1 MSQNSGGFIDGQ
13 PLFPRPVSE
22 LGAFDASL
30 NAFREYINWYGD
42 VKAAAPAVHTR
53 RWRTTAIFNDIH
65 APFQHE
71 AALAWAISTF
81 AQECDDLFVAGD
93 LADMWSFS
101 RHPKSFR
108 ETTPLIDYRETQKVL
123 LMLAES
129 FAKVRVMRGNHC
141 TRQHKYFAELL
152 PVEVLQY
159 LETTAKGALHP
170 LDKMADELPN
180 VEMVE
185 PKRSG
190 YAQYGFLY
198 EQGDAVISHA
208 EIYSKIPNK
217 AGGNLVQWL
226 MSYAIPQGII
236 NPNFKVAFQA
246 HTHQAGKVYD
256 NFGKINFELGCLCHT
271 QGYQGTPKLL
281 GVRPPVRGITI
292 LVQDENGKTDLN
304 ATNFFEFPD
313 DQPEPAMPGLVPA
326 VI

>member
-1 MSQNSGGFIDGQ
+1 MTQVRDGLIDGQ
-13 PLFPRPVSE
+13 PLFPLPLNE
-22 LGAFDASL
+22 LGGFDTQL
-30 NAFREYINWYGD
+30 NAYREYIGWHQEPRI
-42 VKAAAPAVHTR
+42 AAPAIHTTK
-53 RWRTTAIFNDIH
+53 WRQTLILNDIH

-71 AALAWAISTF
+71 AAIAWAIRTF
-81 AQECDDLFVAGD
+81 SGVDEAFVAGD

-108 ETTPLIDYRETQKVL
+108 ETTPLIDYRSTQKVL
-123 LMLAES
+123 NILAES
-129 FAKVRVMRGNHC
+129 FRKVTVMRGNHC

-152 PVEVLQY
+152 PIEVLQY

-180 VEMVE
+180 VEMIE

-190 YAQYGFLY
+190 YAQYGFLH
-198 EQGDAVISHA
+198 EIGDAVISHA

-217 AGGNLVQWL
+217 AAGNLVQWL

-236 NPNFKVAFQA
+236 NPDFKVAFQA

-256 NFGKINFELGCLCHT
+256 NFGKVNFELGCLCHT

-281 GVRPPVRGITI
+281 GVRPPVRGVTL
-292 LVQDENGKTDLN
+292 LVQDQNGKTELN
-304 ATNFFEFPD
+304 ETNFYQYPGDEEK
-313 DQPEPAMPGLVPA
+313 EPVMPALVPA
-326 VI
+326 II